1 MNDKCINF
9 NREELKKSC
18 PLWGLFLCG
27 YGVFVTVKSLWC
39 CVLRGGCF
47 VWLLVWLVVWLFC
60 GEWLVCV
67 CMGVGGLVCGFCI
80 VLRY

>member
-27 YGVFVTVKSLWC
+27 YGVFVTVKSCLGLDGFGVVGLLWC
-39 CVLRGGCF
+39 GFMVVVICVVILWFF
-47 VWLLVWLVVWLFC
+47 V
-60 GEWLVCV
+60 
-67 CMGVGGLVCGFCI
+67 VGG
-80 VLRY
+80 